1 VSQDFGDELGRRI
14 RAEHRPVLRART
26 LRHTEAVVAEVRSEH
41 PTYEQS
47 EPLTPEDGFVAAV
60 QLRDFPVHEWW
71 EDGRRAPLS
80 SLQAGQ
86 ATLYDLQR
94 DPRFLFNNPFH
105 SIHFHLPRRLFD
117 AISDESDAGRVG
129 GLDYAPGVGIDEPVL
144 RHLALALRPAFAR
157 PAEASPLFIEHVT
170 VAVAVHVARTYGH
183 LPKGRGRA
191 VGGLS
196 PWQMRLV
203 GDLIDARL
211 DGDITI
217 GQLARQCG
225 LSRSYFTQAFRR
237 TTGITPHRWL
247 MQRRTDKAKELLR
260 NLETP
265 LAEIALACGFA
276 SQSHLTRVFNAIAG
290 ATPGQWRRRHAGRVG
305 P

>member
-1 VSQDFGDELGRRI
+1 LWENGRR
-14 RAEHRPVLRART
+14 V
-26 LRHTEAVVAEVRSEH
+26 
-41 PTYEQS
+41 
-47 EPLTPEDGFVAAV
+47 PLAA
-60 QLRDFPVHEWW
+60 
-71 EDGRRAPLS
+71 
-80 SLQAGQ
+80 LQAGQ
-86 ATLYDLQR
+86 TTLYDLQR
-94 DPRFLFNNPFH
+94 DPRFLINNPFH

-117 AISDESDAGRVG
+117 AISDESEVGRIG
-129 GLDYAPGVGIDEPVL
+129 SLDYAPGAGIDDPVL
-144 RHLALALRPAFAR
+144 AHLALALRPAFAR
-157 PAEASPLFIEHVT
+157 PTEASPLFIEQVT
-170 VAVAVHVARTYGH
+170 VAVAIHVANTYGH
-183 LPKGRGRA
+183 LPKERGRA

-211 DGDITI
+211 EGDITI
-217 GQLARQCG
+217 AQLARQCG

-247 MQRRTDKAKELLR
+247 MRRRTEKAKQLLR

-276 SQSHLTRVFNAIAG
+276 SQSHLTRVFNAIVG
-290 ATPGQWRRRHAGRVG
+290 ATPGQWRRRHGGRVG